1 MLIIGAKGFA
11 KEILERMQ
19 KNSMLSMKIA
29 LKMIRKAVNMPY
41 GEVLKMELNAALN
54 KAKDTDFEQGVKEV
68 LLKPRGK

>member
-1 MLIIGAKGFA
+1 
-11 KEILERMQ
+11 
-19 KNSMLSMKIA
+19 MLSMKIA

-68 LLKPRGK
+68 LLKPRSK